1 VLANEGE
8 RLALE
13 RPQAADLPLEPLSWV
28 VVDEVIYGSVSPWA
42 AEADGLGAALQR
54 NYADGRHSGNDPA
67 NWRADSPTPARN
79 P

>member
-13 RPQAADLPLEPLSWV
+13 RPQAADLPLQPLSWV
-28 VVDEVIYGSVSPWA
+28 VVDEVIYFYSAPWPESP
-42 AEADGLGAALQR
+42 DGLGDALRR
-54 NYADGRHSGNDPA
+54 NYADGHHSGNDPA
-67 NWRADSPTPARN
+67 NWRADSPTPGRN